1 MTLSEQIKVT
11 HQTILAPA
19 SLKYVN
25 GAYEGAVKDI
35 VALIDHSN
43 DEKEDLLY
51 KTDLIRDA
59 LVKSIALM
67 DLVVQQGMQQKYN
80 HELSLQKKD
89 YIIANLKSFNT
100 FQKKTADTK
109 KPTSKSKSTDGLSD
123 AERKVLKSLK

>member
-1 MTLSEQIKVT
+1 MKLSEQIKMT
-11 HQTILAPA
+11 HQTILVPT
-19 SLKYVN
+19 SLKYVQ
-25 GAYEGAVKDI
+25 GSYEHSVKDI
-35 VALIDHSN
+35 VALIDDSN

-80 HELSLQKKD
+80 HQLSLQKKD

-100 FQKKTADTK
+100 FQKKTTDTK
-109 KPTSKSKSTDGLSD
+109 KPTNKKSDGLSD
-123 AERKVLKSLK
+123 AERKVIQSLK

>member
-1 MTLSEQIKVT
+1 MTLSEQIKLT
-11 HQTILAPA
+11 HQTILVPA

-25 GAYEGAVKDI
+25 GAYESAVKEI
-35 VALIDHSN
+35 VALIDDSN

-100 FQKKTADTK
+100 FQKKTTDTK
-109 KPTSKSKSTDGLSD
+109 KPTNKSKSTDGLSD
-123 AERKVLKSLK
+123 AERKVIQSLK